1 MSRGPPEGQTSVDVF
16 KIYAPSLQN
25 DNKLLTRHFPSIPN
39 MVFHKLI
46 TD

>member
-16 KIYAPSLQN
+16 EIYAPSLQN
-25 DNKLLTRHFPSIPN
+25 ENKLLPRHFTSIPN